1 LARPGST
8 LDKEDKME
16 ITYCTNNKISI
27 AELMELYGQL
37 GWTGY
42 TAHPAKMAQI
52 LQGSLWY
59 MSAYAGNKLVGLIRV
74 VGDGCSVVYVQDLL
88 VREEYQRKG
97 IGRQLMESMLAE
109 FRHIRQIVLITD
121 ATAKT
126 RQFYQSVGMSLV
138 EDTGGICY
146 VRYNLNV

>member
-1 LARPGST
+1 
-8 LDKEDKME
+8 ME
-16 ITYCTNNKISI
+16 VKYYTNNEISST
-27 AELMELYGQL
+27 ELMELYGQL

-42 TAHPAKMAQI
+42 TAHPEKMAKI
-52 LQGSLWY
+52 LPGSLWY

-74 VGDGCSVVYVQDLL
+74 VGDGCSVVYVQDIL

-121 ATAKT
+121 ATEKT
-126 RQFYQSVGMSLV
+126 RRFYESLGMSPV

-146 VRYNLNV
+146 VRYNMNV